1 MIAMNGSELFKG
13 CGLVGSAE
21 QRADIMIRS
30 ADLIVSLHRHA
41 LQVAC
46 CCEEAYSDE
55 IPYREVLLDDISRK
69 AAYLSTELRT
79 IGYQMVY
86 DGYKARIKES
96 GYDADDFA
104 EMFLDP
110 DKKADDSGK
119 EYISKLITREV
130 IIDGTFD
137 EEIAARIK
145 QMPYSDFLKT
155 PYWNIIAD
163 LKKAV
168 SGSCVLCC
176 SDKRLEVHHP
186 TYEWHGYEHRHFN
199 DLVVLCHDCH
209 AKISSKK

>member
-1 MIAMNGSELFKG
+1 MNGSELFRG
-13 CGLVGSAE
+13 CGFVGSADR
-21 QRADIMIRS
+21 RADIMIKS

-46 CCEEAYSDE
+46 SCEEAYSDE
-55 IPYREVLLDDISRK
+55 ILCREDLLGEVSSK
-69 AAYLSTELRT
+69 AAYLSTELRM
-79 IGYQMVY
+79 IGYQTEY
-86 DGYKARIKES
+86 DRCNARIKER
-96 GYDADDFA
+96 GYDADCFA

-110 DKKADDSGK
+110 DKKADDSGE

-168 SGSCVLCC
+168 SGCCVLCC